1 MDKITEKNKIIY
13 EIINDNHFL
22 LDTTIQQIYGLYSFD
37 FVEDLIQI
45 ILNIRD
51 DVDADV
57 DIDNYNFDELL
68 SNIECGI
75 NNLDS
80 YIKTIQEGDEYKWF
94 LIRDIIEGLTI
105 SRERIIQS
113 SFYSLNTLFNK
124 KLKF

>member
-22 LDTTIQQIYGLYSFD
+22 LDTTIQQIYGLYVFD

-68 SNIECGI
+68 SNIESGI

-80 YIKTIQEGDEYKWF
+80 YIKTIQEGDEYRWF